1 MDGNGVDNMKQQ
13 VNLNGIVLSAS
24 MQDEFDKRLVILTKE
39 RGKVTAFAR
48 GARRPGSPLMAIST
62 PFTYASFQC
71 YQSYDAYRIAK
82 AQAVDFFDE
91 MKQNLDDV
99 CYASYFCELADHVTM
114 EGTSDKNL
122 LNLLYVTFKALIK
135 AQMDRALIRRTYE
148 LKLLELEGLAP
159 QVFDCVK
166 CGRKNLQQAVFD
178 SASGGIL
185 CEICEKQA
193 SHGLA
198 ICGDTLYTLRHIRTM
213 PLEKLYG
220 FHVSAQVLTEL
231 SALCDAYLPLHIDKK
246 CRSLE
251 MLEALS

>member
-1 MDGNGVDNMKQQ
+1 MKQQ

-39 RGKVTAFAR
+39 RGKITAFAR
-48 GARRPGSPLMAIST
+48 GARRPGSPMMAIAT

-71 YQSYDAYRIAK
+71 YQGYDTYRIAK
-82 AQAVDFFDE
+82 AQAFDFFDT
-91 MKQNLDDV
+91 MKQDLDNV

-122 LNLLYVTFKALIK
+122 LNLLYVSFKALTK

-166 CGRKNLQQAVFD
+166 CGRKDLTQAVFD
-178 SASGGIL
+178 SQSGGIL
-185 CEICEKQA
+185 CEQCRQQA
-193 SHGLA
+193 VQA
-198 ICGDTLYTLRHIRTM
+198 IPVCGDTLYTLRHIRTM

-220 FHVSAQVLTEL
+220 FHVSDRVLAEL
-231 SALCDAYLPLHIDKK
+231 ASICDSYLAVHLDKK
-246 CRSLE
+246 CKSLE
-251 MLEALS
+251 MLAMLS